1 MKIGLVVIGVGRWGT
16 HLVRNFLSHPQANLV
31 AIVDSHREKLV
42 QIREKFNLDESTVL
56 ATNWKGVK
64 KLPGINAVV
73 VVTPASEHYPLIA
86 EALKLG
92 YHVLSEKPLTLEVSG
107 ALELTRLAEQKNKQ
121 LFVDHTYLFHP
132 AVDAGHKAIQSGQ
145 LGKLRYGYS
154 TRTHLAPVRQD
165 VDALWDLAI
174 HDICIFNSWLGE
186 FPIQVQATG
195 SVWLQPSP
203 GLSDLVWVTLIYPS
217 GFKAYIHL
225 CWLNPD
231 KQRRLCIVGSKG
243 TMIFDEMCQEAPL
256 SIQKGYFE
264 QKQGLF
270 LPSGE
275 DREVLEVEE
284 GEPLGK
290 MCDHFLQCVS
300 NNSLSLISSGWVGSK
315 LVAILSA
322 LSQSLSEKGRIVDV
336 STENFKH
343 C

>member
-16 HLVRNFLSHPQANLV
+16 HLVRNFLYHPQANLV
-31 AIVDSHREKLV
+31 AIVDCHKERLV
-42 QIREKFNLDESTVL
+42 EVQEKFNLDENTVL
-56 ATNWKGVK
+56 ATNWEEVK
-64 KLPGINAVV
+64 NLPGIDAVV
-73 VVTPASEHYPLIA
+73 VVTPASEHYALIA
-86 EALKLG
+86 EALELG
-92 YHVLSEKPLTLEVSG
+92 YHVLSEKPLTLEVSE
-107 ALELTRLAEQKNKQ
+107 ALALTHLAEKHNKQ

-132 AVDAGHKAIQSGQ
+132 AVDAGHKVIQSEQ
-145 LGKLRYGYS
+145 LGELRYGYA

-186 FPIQVQATG
+186 FPNQVQATG

-231 KQRRLCIVGSKG
+231 KQRRLCVVGSQG
-243 TMIFDEMCQEAPL
+243 TMIFDEMCPEAPL

-264 QKQGLF
+264 HTKGHF

-275 DREVLEVEE
+275 VREVLEVEE

-300 NNSLSLISSGWVGSK
+300 NNYLSPISSGWVGSK

-322 LSQSLSEKGRIVDV
+322 LSQSLSERGKIVDV
-336 STENFKH
+336 ETKN
-343 C
+343 